1 MSVKNFFPVV
11 MALLLCGVVLPDL
24 LRAENIS
31 PAQEQEYVDA
41 KRAMEAARQAQAE
54 KFAPDPLKQSQDFLM
69 TAENARQGRDMVKF
83 SQASRLSRAYADLA
97 KALSEFNAHAGQLA
111 AANEAIQKVKAEI
124 ELLRTQK

>member
-1 MSVKNFFPVV
+1 MSVKNFFHVV
-11 MALLLCGVVLPDL
+11 MALLLCGMVLPDL
-24 LRAENIS
+24 LPAQNIS

-41 KRAMEAARQAQAE
+41 KRAMEAARKAQAE
-54 KFAPDPLKQSQDFLM
+54 ELAPDPLKQSQDLLM

-97 KALSEFNAHAGQLA
+97 KALAEFNAHAGQLS
-111 AANEAIQKVKAEI
+111 AANEAIRKVKAEI

>member
-1 MSVKNFFPVV
+1 MSVKNFFCVV
-11 MALLLCGVVLPDL
+11 MALLLCGVVFPDFL
-24 LRAENIS
+24 LAENIS

-54 KFAPDPLKQSQDFLM
+54 KFAPDPLKQSQDLLM
-69 TAENARQGRDMVKF
+69 TVENARQGRDMVKF

-97 KALSEFNAHAGQLA
+97 KALAEFNAHSGQLA
-111 AANEAIQKVKAEI
+111 AANEAIRKVKAEI

>member
-1 MSVKNFFPVV
+1 MSVKNFFHVV
-11 MALLLCGVVLPDL
+11 MALLLCGVVFPDL

-54 KFAPDPLKQSQDFLM
+54 KFAPDPLKQSQDLLM
-69 TAENARQGRDMVKF
+69 AAENARQGRDMVKF

-97 KALSEFNAHAGQLA
+97 KASSEFNAHAGQLA
-111 AANEAIQKVKAEI
+111 AANEAIRKVKAEI

>member
-1 MSVKNFFPVV
+1 MSVKNFFHVV
-11 MALLLCGVVLPDL
+11 MALLLCGVVLPDT

-54 KFAPDPLKQSQDFLM
+54 KFAPDPLKQSQDLLM
-69 TAENARQGRDMVKF
+69 TVENARQGRDMVKF

-97 KALSEFNAHAGQLA
+97 KALAEFNAHSGQLA
-111 AANEAIQKVKAEI
+111 AANEAIRKVKAEI